1 MSEERKSCTLGDL
14 QVKENYNQ
22 ETKAYEPAYFEIRDK
37 DGNVEEYLQEYSLR
51 VYIPDGVDE
60 AGIGEPSI
68 VLKKD
73 QFINARALS
82 KSEVERLPDF
92 LKNSDGS
99 SKVACK
105 LRVQMNRKSY
115 PKKSK

>member
-1 MSEERKSCTLGDL
+1 MNERKYASVGDL
-14 QVKENYNQ
+14 QVKEKLNK
-22 ETKAYEPAYFEIRDK
+22 ETNSYEDSFYEIK
-37 DGNVEEYLQEYSLR
+37 DDNGNITEYLQEYQVR
-51 VYIPDGVDE
+51 VYIPDDVDE

-82 KSEVERLPDF
+82 QAEVAKLPDF
-92 LKNSDGS
+92 LKNADGS
-99 SKVACK
+99 SRVACK
-105 LRVQMNRKSY
+105 LSVQMGRKQY